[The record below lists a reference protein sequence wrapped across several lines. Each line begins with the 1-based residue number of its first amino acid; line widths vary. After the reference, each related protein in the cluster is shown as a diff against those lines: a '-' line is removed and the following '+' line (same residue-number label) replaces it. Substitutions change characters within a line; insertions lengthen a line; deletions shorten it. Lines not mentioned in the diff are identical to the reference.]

1 VVVET
6 ALGGSAAEAWLH
18 QLRWSR
24 TVRISRPGG
33 YLGYLVTHATVWG
46 LVAFAAGQWWA
57 AAIALGVRLAAGALS
72 TALLRDRQGAQL
84 IWLIPVRD
92 LLGFA
97 VWLCGLF
104 GTTVRWRGRVL
115 SISRDGRIN
124 RVMDER
130 EAAAEHSSFA

>member
-1 VVVET
+1 
-6 ALGGSAAEAWLH
+6 
-18 QLRWSR
+18 LRWSR

-33 YLGYLVTHATVWG
+33 YLGYLVTHATVWS
-46 LVAFAAGQWWA
+46 LVAFAAGQWWPG
-57 AAIALGVRLAAGALS
+57 AIALGIRLTAGALS
-72 TALLRDRQGAQL
+72 TALLSDRQAAQL
-84 IWLIPVRD
+84 LWLIPVRD